1 MRRAAGQV
9 GHFLNR
15 LLRLAVAL
23 VVLAGLGL
31 VAVAWRLEQGPVEV
45 TWLARQAEAAFNASG
60 GPTRLVVGDAAV
72 GWAGWR
78 EGHRSPIEITLRRL
92 RVVDGDGAVRAELP
106 DAELSLS
113 LRWLLGGVVAPR
125 ALEMRGLSLR
135 AGRSADGVFSLGL
148 LPDGAAGTAGESS
161 AAEQAVLARLAA
173 LGGVHPSQLVVLSR
187 RAGSVILEVAVLHS
201 NYQRLT
207 APSFLRAVQS
217 SSQEELSKVIGV
229 LVLAAHCE
237 FMSAEPQSP
246 PPSRPLSR
254 ALLPPQATGAMTAE
268 EEEEAA
274 MAEALAAAEAEA
286 MAEAMAA

>member
-1 MRRAAGQV
+1 VASIAKNVVEAEELQQAIQAAVAREDFAQAAALKQALETMRARLNEPANVKTPSSAAQ
-9 GHFLNR
+9 LPPTPAA
-15 LLRLAVAL
+15 LPLAVAPPAAKM
-23 VVLAGLGL
+23 AGTLTL
-31 VAVAWRLEQGPVEV
+31 KL
-45 TWLARQAEAAFNASG
+45 
-60 GPTRLVVGDAAV
+60 
-72 GWAGWR
+72 
-78 EGHRSPIEITLRRL
+78 EGHLDAFSPQ
-92 RVVDGDGAVRAELP
+92 
-106 DAELSLS
+106 
-113 LRWLLGGVVAPR
+113 
-125 ALEMRGLSLR
+125 
-135 AGRSADGVFSLGL
+135 
-148 LPDGAAGTAGESS
+148 
-161 AAEQAVLARLAA
+161 AEQAVLARLAA

-187 RAGSVILEVAVLHS
+187 RAGSVILEIAVLHS